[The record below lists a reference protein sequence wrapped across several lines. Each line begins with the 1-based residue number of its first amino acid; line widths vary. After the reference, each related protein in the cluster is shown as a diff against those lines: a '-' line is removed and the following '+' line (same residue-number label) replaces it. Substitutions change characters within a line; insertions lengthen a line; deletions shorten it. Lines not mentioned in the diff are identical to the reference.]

1 MNRAISISE
10 LLNTK
15 FNVLD
20 FDGEF
25 EALIGKPELKGAWLV
40 WGGSSNG
47 KTTFVLQLVKYMC
60 RFGRVAYDSMEEGRS
75 QSMKTNFMRNNM
87 AEVGRKLILLDNESI
102 EDLKERLR
110 KHKSPSII
118 VIDSL
123 QYSGMNYR
131 SFIALRDEFPNK
143 LFIIISHADGK
154 EPSGRVGK
162 QIKYDAFVKIRVEG
176 FMASAMSRY
185 LETAS
190 KDYCI
195 WKEGA
200 DRYWQNMNE

>member
-1 MNRAISISE
+1 MTRAISISE
-10 LLNTK
+10 LLSTK

-25 EALIGKPELKGAWLV
+25 EALIGKPELKGAWLI
-40 WGGSSNG
+40 WGGSGNG
-47 KTTFVLQLVKYMC
+47 KTTFALQLVKYIT
-60 RFGRVAYDSMEEGRS
+60 RFGRVAYNSMEEGRS
-75 QSMKTNFMRNNM
+75 QSMKTNFQRNNM
-87 AEVGRKLILLDNESI
+87 QEVGTKLILLPNERI
-102 EDLKERLR
+102 DDLKIRLR
-110 KHKSPSII
+110 KRKSPNII

-131 SFIALRDEFPNK
+131 DFIALRDEFPNK

-162 QIKYDAFVKIRVEG
+162 AIKYDAFVKIRVEG

-185 LETAS
+185 SEKQS
-190 KDYCI
+190 VDYCI
-195 WKEGA
+195 WKDGA
-200 DRYWQNMNE
+200 DRYWQNIN